1 MALLVLG
8 IVIFLLFSAFFS
20 GSEIAFVS
28 ANRLGI
34 AVKKDQGSSRGR
46 ILSGFYDKPD
56 NFISSMLVGNNIA
69 LVTFTA
75 LMTKLLEPVFEP
87 VLGETLISL
96 LFYTLIT
103 TVIVL
108 IFGEFLPKT
117 FFRMFA
123 NKLLFFFTYPLV
135 ILKWLLFMPTSLMTM
150 MSNLILKYIVRV
162 PIEGRIN
169 TLTRL
174 DLEDFIDK
182 TIDDDGDSSIDKA
195 ILTNALGLQNMKVR
209 EAMIPRTEIVAVEA
223 NASIEEATKIIIES
237 KHSRILVMEGDIENL
252 IGYIHHLQLL
262 KKPKRIKN
270 ILLNIPYVPETM
282 NIKDLMLRFINN
294 KTNIACVVDE
304 FGSTAGII
312 TLEDI
317 LEEIFGEIDDEH
329 DVGEFIEDQISEKEF
344 VFSGRLEIDH
354 LNDKYDLG
362 LPEGEYQT
370 LSGYLVMTTGNIPEN
385 GAIIELEN
393 IKFILEIVSDTK
405 IETVRM
411 IKLDP
416 PEKSPESV

>member
-1 MALLVLG
+1 
-8 IVIFLLFSAFFS
+8 
-20 GSEIAFVS
+20 
-28 ANRLGI
+28 
-34 AVKKDQGSSRGR
+34 
-46 ILSGFYDKPD
+46 
-56 NFISSMLVGNNIA
+56 
-69 LVTFTA
+69 
-75 LMTKLLEPVFEP
+75 
-87 VLGETLISL
+87 
-96 LFYTLIT
+96 
-103 TVIVL
+103 
-108 IFGEFLPKT
+108 
-117 FFRMFA
+117 
-123 NKLLFFFTYPLV
+123 
-135 ILKWLLFMPTSLMTM
+135 
-150 MSNLILKYIVRV
+150 
-162 PIEGRIN
+162 
-169 TLTRL
+169 
-174 DLEDFIDK
+174 
-182 TIDDDGDSSIDKA
+182 
-195 ILTNALGLQNMKVR
+195 
-209 EAMIPRTEIVAVEA
+209 
-223 NASIEEATKIIIES
+223 
-237 KHSRILVMEGDIENL
+237 
-252 IGYIHHLQLL
+252 
-262 KKPKRIKN
+262 
-270 ILLNIPYVPETM
+270 LNIPYVPETM

>member
-1 MALLVLG
+1 MLLVLG
-8 IVIFLLFSAFFS
+8 IIVFLLFSAFFS

-34 AVKKDQGSSRGR
+34 AVKKDQGSRRGR
-46 ILSGFYDKPD
+46 ILSGFFDKPD
-56 NFISSMLVGNNIA
+56 NFIGSMLVGNNIA

-75 LMTKLLEPVFEP
+75 LMTKLLEPVIQP
-87 VLGETLISL
+87 LVGENLLAL

-103 TVIVL
+103 TAIVL
-108 IFGEFLPKT
+108 VFGEFLPKT
-117 FFRMFA
+117 FFGMFA
-123 NKLLFFFTYPLV
+123 NKLLYFFTYPLA
-135 ILKWLLFMPTSLMTM
+135 ILKWLLFIPTALMTL
-150 MSNLILKYIVRV
+150 MSSFILKYIVRV
-162 PIEGRIN
+162 PVEGSIN

-174 DLEDFIDK
+174 DLEDYIDK
-182 TIDDDGDSSIDKA
+182 TIKDGEDSSIDKE

-209 EAMIPRTEIVAVEA
+209 EAMIPRTEIVAIDA
-223 NASIEEATKIIIES
+223 DASIEEATRVIIES
-237 KHSRILVMEGDIENL
+237 KHSRILAMEGDIENI
-252 IGYIHHLQLL
+252 IGYIHHQQLL
-262 KKPKRIKN
+262 KNPKKLKN
-270 ILLNIPYVPETM
+270 ILLDIPYIPETM

-329 DVGEFIEDQISEKEF
+329 DVEEFIDEQISENEF
-344 VFSGRLEIDH
+344 VFSGRLEVDY
-354 LNDKYDLG
+354 LNDKYNLD

-385 GAIIELEN
+385 GAIIELDN
-393 IKFILEIVSDTK
+393 IRFILEIVSDTK

-411 IKLDP
+411 IKLAP
-416 PEKSPESV
+416 PKNEDENE